1 MSPAQPPGRGSMGR
15 RATAVVLAGLLA
27 VGTVPALALSGAGLA
42 PAAAADTGTPIA
54 ASNIKPE
61 VGVDANGTT
70 LGAIG
75 SFRQAD
81 NVVTL
86 APAKGSIR
94 VTFLDDGNFRL
105 EATPTGTFTDP
116 ANTPETPADPPA
128 PPTSWSVPTSSKRAP
143 SR

>member
-1 MSPAQPPGRGSMGR
+1 PGRGSMGR
-15 RATAVVLAGLLA
+15 RATAVALAGLLA

-42 PAAAADTGTPIA
+42 PAAAADAGTPIA

-75 SFRQAD
+75 SFSQAD

-105 EATPTGTFTDP
+105 EATPHGHVHRP
-116 ANTPETPADPPA
+116 GQHPGNP
-128 PPTSWSVPTSSKRAP
+128 
-143 SR
+143 